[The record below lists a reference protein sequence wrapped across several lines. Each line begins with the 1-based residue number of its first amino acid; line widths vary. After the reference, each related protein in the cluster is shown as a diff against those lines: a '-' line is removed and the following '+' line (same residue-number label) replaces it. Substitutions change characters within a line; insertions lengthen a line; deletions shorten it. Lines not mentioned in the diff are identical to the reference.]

1 MSSADVSE
9 ISAGRE
15 RILDVAVSV
24 LETRGEAALRIAEVA
39 EAANVALGLISYHFG
54 GRDGLIVAA
63 QQRRFAGLVRD
74 DGAAMKRVLDKTHTY
89 DEVMASISDLTFAL
103 LDSRRD
109 QIRMSRIAA
118 IASTFGRDDAYEIT
132 SAIVDQLLNDYAELI
147 AGAQNR
153 GLIRDDLDARA
164 IATFIQSYALGLVI
178 HDLDPSAT
186 DDAQLHQVIMTAVGA
201 ILQPAT

>member
-39 EAANVALGLISYHFG
+39 EAANEALGLISYHFG

-74 DGAAMKRVLDKTHTY
+74 DGAAMKRVLDETHTY

-109 QIRMSRIAA
+109 QIRLSRIAA

-186 DDAQLHQVIMTAVGA
+186 DDKQLHEVIMTAVNA
-201 ILQPAT
+201 LLSPAV

>member
-74 DGAAMKRVLDKTHTY
+74 DGAAMKRVLDETHTY

-109 QIRMSRIAA
+109 QIRLSRIAA

-186 DDAQLHQVIMTAVGA
+186 DDKQLHEVIMTAVNA
-201 ILQPAT
+201 LLSPAV

>member
-1 MSSADVSE
+1 MSSSEVSD

-74 DGAAMKRVLDKTHTY
+74 DGAAMKRILDKTHTY
-89 DEVMASISDLTFAL
+89 DEVMTSISDLTFAL
-103 LDSRRD
+103 LDSQRD

-153 GLIRDDLDARA
+153 GLIREDLDARDRHVYSKLRFRA
-164 IATFIQSYALGLVI
+164 CHSR
-178 HDLDPSAT
+178 P
-186 DDAQLHQVIMTAVGA
+186 
-201 ILQPAT
+201 

>member
-74 DGAAMKRVLDKTHTY
+74 DGAAMKRVLDETHTY

>member
-1 MSSADVSE
+1 MSSSDVSD

-74 DGAAMKRVLDKTHTY
+74 DGAAMKRVLDKATTY
-89 DEVMASISDLTFAL
+89 PDLMASLGDMTYAL

-118 IASTFGRDDAYEIT
+118 IASTFGRDDAYDIT
-132 SAIVDQLLNDYAELI
+132 GAIVDQLLNDYTELI
-147 AGAQNR
+147 AGAQR
-153 GLIRDDLDARA
+153 DGLVRTDLDARA

>member
-1 MSSADVSE
+1 MSSSDVLE
-9 ISAGRE
+9 VSAGRE
-15 RILDVAVSV
+15 RILDVAVAV

-74 DGAAMKRVLDKTHTY
+74 DGAVMKRVLEKADTY
-89 DEVMASISDLTFAL
+89 DDVMTSLSDLTYAL

-147 AGAQNR
+147 TDAQHR
-153 GLIRDDLDARA
+153 DLIRDDLDARA
-164 IATFIQSYALGLVI
+164 VATFIQSYALGLVI

-186 DDAQLHQVIMTAVGA
+186 GDAELHQVIMTAVEA
-201 ILQPAT
+201 LLRPAR

>member
-74 DGAAMKRVLDKTHTY
+74 DGAAMKRVLDETHTY

-109 QIRMSRIAA
+109 QIRLSRVAA

-186 DDAQLHQVIMTAVGA
+186 DDKQLHEVIMTAVNA
-201 ILQPAT
+201 LLSPAV